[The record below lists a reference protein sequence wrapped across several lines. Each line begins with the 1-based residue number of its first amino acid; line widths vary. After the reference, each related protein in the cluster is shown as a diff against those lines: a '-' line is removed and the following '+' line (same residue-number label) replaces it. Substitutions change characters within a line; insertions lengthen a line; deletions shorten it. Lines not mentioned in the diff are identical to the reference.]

1 MAYEHVD
8 TKDVMSA
15 IDAFDK
21 ARAEM
26 HKNAYNATA
35 PAPPPVTA
43 QQGDPAAQGMP
54 PQGDPAAMQGGASP
68 QGDPAAAQGA
78 PAGPPPDAQGGSPV
92 GPELEKLLA
101 AMSEGVNGLGEKVG
115 NHDKQLEQLT
125 ERCLQ
130 LEQQLSA
137 LKDGLKG
144 PAGLEGQ
151 APAAAPA
158 QMA

>member
-1 MAYEHVD
+1 MAYEYVD
-8 TKDVMSA
+8 TKDVMNA
-15 IDAFDK
+15 IEAFDK
-21 ARAEM
+21 ARLKM
-26 HKNAYNATA
+26 RKNAYTASA

-43 QQGDPAAQGMP
+43 QQGDPAAMQGDPAAM
-54 PQGDPAAMQGGASP
+54 QGDPAAMQGGMPP
-68 QGDPAAAQGA
+68 QGDPSMQG
-78 PAGPPPDAQGGSPV
+78 GPPPDAQGSFPV
-92 GPELEKLLA
+92 GPEFEKLLA
-101 AMSEGVNGLGEKVG
+101 SMSEGVNGLGEKVG

-130 LEQQLSA
+130 LEQQLSV